1 MSVEPPLEAWPD
13 ALERACSRT
22 TLLGHVFVLRETDST
37 QDAAERM
44 GVPCGSVV
52 VAGRQTRGRGRLG
65 AAWQDTQ
72 TDGLAVTC
80 VVPTMAPERL
90 SMASALAAAR
100 SVREGLPRDEA
111 ERVGVKWPND
121 VVAIGPGPIV
131 RKMAGVLVE
140 TRQDRASVGIGIN
153 VGQRGF
159 AGDLTR
165 RAASMAM
172 LGGAADRL
180 RVLQDLIRN
189 LDQALAMDHAELVAA
204 WRDLDRTAGMDLGFL
219 TPDGPVRGTVLDCDP
234 LRGLRVRTASG
245 EIFLPSATTRVQVE
259 PPEGRSTMSAP

>member
-1 MSVEPPLEAWPD
+1 MSAEPSLEAWPD

-44 GVPCGSVV
+44 GVPVGSVV

-65 AAWQDTQ
+65 AAWQDTRA
-72 TDGLAVTC
+72 DGLAVTF
-80 VVPTMAPERL
+80 VVPTTASERL

-100 SVREGLPRDEA
+100 SVRDGLPREA
-111 ERVGVKWPND
+111 AARVGVKWPND
-121 VVAIGPGPIV
+121 VVAIGPGLSV
-131 RKMAGVLVE
+131 RKIAGVLVE
-140 TRQDRASVGIGIN
+140 TRQERASIGIGIN
-153 VGQRGF
+153 VHQREF
-159 AGDLTR
+159 AGDLAR
-165 RAASMAM
+165 RAGSMAM
-172 LGGAADRL
+172 LGGVADRL

-189 LDQALAMDHAELVAA
+189 LDQAMAMDHAELVRA
-204 WRDLDRTAGMDLGFL
+204 WSELDRTAGMDLGFL

-245 EIFLPSATTRVQVE
+245 ESFLPAATTRVQVE
-259 PPEGRSTMSAP
+259 PPECRSTMDDA